1 MMIKFAPILILTPL
15 LFNICLAK
23 DSSLYDL
30 NQVLMNRAELSVQ
43 LQQNIDDEMQE
54 SEKGNGAQKSIARS
68 VLYSAVV
75 PGLGQFYTGSYIKAG
90 LFAAVEITSWVVNI
104 HYNSL
109 GDDKDA
115 EYRGFANNNWSEQRY
130 WSYVYYRV
138 KGDPDFNLDP
148 SNFIIDDSNPD
159 KPIIVNWQDVE
170 GDLEHYA
177 NGEYISG
184 FTHTLPATKTQQY
197 YEMIGKY
204 PEQFGNAWADANF
217 NTTYSGFNNR
227 VTPMNDRYTNL
238 SKESERLY
246 DKAGYGS
253 MVALIN
259 HVLSAVDAGFTT
271 RGYNRRQLR
280 LSYDNRRFNGEYVNM
295 FGIEFGW

>member
-1 MMIKFAPILILTPL
+1 MIKFAPILILTPL
-15 LFNICLAK
+15 LFNICSAENP
-23 DSSLYDL
+23 SLDDL
-30 NQVLMNRAELSVQ
+30 NKVLMNRAELSVQ

-68 VLYSAVV
+68 VLYSAIV

-109 GDDKDA
+109 GDNKDA
-115 EYRGFANNNWSEQRY
+115 EYRGFADNNWSEQRY
-130 WSYVYYRV
+130 WSYLYEELKQGETPPGLPNY
-138 KGDPDFNLDP
+138 LTE
-148 SNFIIDDSNPD
+148 DDAQGR
-159 KPIIVNWQDVE
+159 PIIVNSDYLAARDYLRQYEQDLL
-170 GDLEHYA
+170 GH
-177 NGEYISG
+177 
-184 FTHTLPATKTQQY
+184 THTLPDSKTQQY

-227 VTPMNDRYTNL
+227 VTPMNDRYTDL

-271 RGYNRRQLR
+271 RRFNRRQLR
-280 LSYDNRRFNGEYVNM
+280 LSYNNRRFNGEYVNM
-295 FGIEFGW
+295 FGIAFGW